1 MELKFFVIR
10 DRRGVLELLN
20 SYKTELNKDALKS
33 RSELV
38 QKIRE
43 FADAETRDPHI
54 ATYPLTIVESLMKGG
69 KDRREEWLIQQG
81 IGDSQKKGGSVVLCG
96 TSQAKAWNSSSTQT

>member
-1 MELKFFVIR
+1 VIR

-20 SYKTELNKDALKS
+20 SYKTKLNEDALET

-38 QKIRE
+38 QKIRD
-43 FADAETRDPHI
+43 FANEETREPHI
-54 ATYPLTIVESLMKGG
+54 ATYPLTIVESRMKKG
-69 KDRREEWLIQQG
+69 KDHREEWLIQQG